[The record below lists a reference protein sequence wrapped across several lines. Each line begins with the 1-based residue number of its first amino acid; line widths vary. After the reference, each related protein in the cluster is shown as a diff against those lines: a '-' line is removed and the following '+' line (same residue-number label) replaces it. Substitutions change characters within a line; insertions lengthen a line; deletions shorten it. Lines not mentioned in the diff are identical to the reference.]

1 MRIGSVIALAGLGAF
16 IAWCFRRN
24 EELRAARSAAR
35 EEIGRWE
42 AEGGNV
48 PAVASPSAVPR
59 TTYAP
64 GGDPNVRH

>member
-1 MRIGSVIALAGLGAF
+1 MRIDRLIALAGLTAF

-24 EELRAARSAAR
+24 EQARAAGRQAR

-48 PAVASPSAVPR
+48 LAFAAATPMPYP
-59 TTYAP
+59 P

>member
-24 EELRAARSAAR
+24 DELRAARSQSR
-35 EEIGRWE
+35 EELGRWE

-48 PAVASPSAVPR
+48 PAVATPSPAPPA
-59 TTYAP
+59 TYVP

>member
-24 EELRAARSAAR
+24 EELRASRVEAR
-35 EEIGRWE
+35 EELGRWE

-48 PAVASPSAVPR
+48 PAVATPSPVPP
-59 TTYAP
+59 TTYVP

>member
-24 EELRAARSAAR
+24 EHLRAARRDAR

-48 PAVASPSAVPR
+48 PALATPSAVRPA
-59 TTYAP
+59 TYVP

>member
-24 EELRAARSAAR
+24 DELRAARSQAR
-35 EEIGRWE
+35 EELGRWE

-48 PAVASPSAVPR
+48 PAVATPSPVPPA
-59 TTYAP
+59 TYVP

>member
-1 MRIGSVIALAGLGAF
+1 MRIGSVIAVAGLGAF

-24 EELRAARSAAR
+24 EELRAARMQTR
-35 EEIGRWE
+35 EELGRWE

-48 PAVASPSAVPR
+48 PAVATPSPAQPSRYV
-59 TTYAP
+59 P